1 MDTEIAPRY
10 QASKAFDTRIT
21 RVGKLERTACDTPA
35 RENCETKGTKE
46 RLVAVVEGTVYEDGL
61 CRGLPQLGL

>member
-35 RENCETKGTKE
+35 RENCQTKGTKE
-46 RLVAVVEGTVYEDGL
+46 R
-61 CRGLPQLGL
+61 